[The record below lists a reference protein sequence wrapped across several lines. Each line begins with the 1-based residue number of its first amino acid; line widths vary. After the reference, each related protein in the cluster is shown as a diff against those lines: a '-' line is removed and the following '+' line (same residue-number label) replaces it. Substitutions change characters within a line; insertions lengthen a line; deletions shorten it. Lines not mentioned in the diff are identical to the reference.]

1 MRLSNGY
8 TRYIGIA
15 LLLGGILPVV
25 GMVIRPPRRITAAA
39 VLG

>member
-8 TRYIGIA
+8 TRYIGTAPIP
-15 LLLGGILPVV
+15 GNILPVV